1 MTRQPS
7 ACYVCGAPDARTMD
21 HIFPKS
27 LWSPPYPD
35 DALTAPACHDCQKR
49 LAPDETYFRTVAA
62 ASGAGNDPRARTL
75 WEGKVIR
82 SFDRDTRSRERLAA
96 ALRPIDWHT
105 RAGLYLG
112 TLVGLEGDRERIGN
126 VLRKIVR
133 GLSYLE
139 RGRTVMPFDVDW
151 NCFQESPLTGRP
163 PEFVMEMFHGLP
175 LRSVGDVV
183 RYKFAF
189 PPQEPRVTVSWMA
202 FYSRTMFTV
211 WTGPKDPSELDRLI
225 SSADPDSD

>member
-1 MTRQPS
+1 VVPS
-7 ACYVCGAPDARTMD
+7 VSRGCLDGPCLPRLPEAAGARRD
-21 HIFPKS
+21 
-27 LWSPPYPD
+27 L
-35 DALTAPACHDCQKR
+35 
-49 LAPDETYFRTVAA
+49 FRTVAA
-62 ASGAGNDPRARTL
+62 ASGAGSEPGARKL

-82 SFDRDTRSRERLAA
+82 SFDRDPRSRERLAA

-151 NCFQESPLTGRP
+151 NYSQESPLTGRP

-175 LRSVGDVV
+175 LRSVGAVV
-183 RYKFAF
+183 RYKFAL
-189 PPQEPRVTVSWMA
+189 PPEEPRVTLTWMA
-202 FYSRTMFTV
+202 FYGRTMFTV

-225 SSADPDSD
+225 ASADPDSG